1 MNMEFNPLHNFISP
15 VTGRVL
21 SDHDYVLVG
30 NKEGVAIPSP
40 ILIDMRLDFIN
51 FKNRFDT
58 LTSADLIIGHKN
70 KELPKAQSL
79 NDLANGFMFNT
90 GGIISTT
97 NDIPLPNLEYGHL
110 WIGDVHKKPIQTKIL
125 QIDNLP
131 NLENNKIWVGENG
144 NRPVAKTS
152 IKIDNLPTLG
162 VTSIPTPTGGFIGKV
177 WEGTSSGRPEES
189 NIVGEM
195 FADIIALNARFLLGE
210 FIMGD
215 AVIQATYPKS
225 QFLVNLADGM
235 LKKTGKTLQHAVS
248 GTDYVDTLDN
258 PIERII
264 SVWKSNNSKILH
276 NTGVSIDEQNRISGI
291 DTVNTKFV
299 IASDQ
304 ITSNT
309 SIFGLN
315 NVGTRELKI
324 YDYWNGAG
332 RLTKSVNFKGPT
344 KLNSNL
350 TWILPDAISSTGQA
364 LVDKGNNASGE
375 RILGFSN
382 ISPYDAT
389 YIIKQPNA
397 QLTNAQVLSE
407 LGTGITKIIAN
418 GEFAIAVA
426 DQDYATKET
435 LEQIKTET
443 ELYKNQASASA
454 TEATT
459 AAGEATAAATEAT
472 ASATAAS
479 GSATAAG
486 VSAAGA
492 AASAIAAAT
501 SASSASSSASSA
513 DTSAGNAKTSEE
525 NSAAYLNQLL
535 NTGITLTGDVLGS
548 GPLKDPITLTFKSN
562 PVFTGTGSM
571 TIPVGTTAER
581 PSNPTTG
588 MVRLN
593 TDF

>member
-1 MNMEFNPLHNFISP
+1 M
-15 VTGRVL
+15 
-21 SDHDYVLVG
+21 
-30 NKEGVAIPSP
+30 
-40 ILIDMRLDFIN
+40 
-51 FKNRFDT
+51 
-58 LTSADLIIGHKN
+58 
-70 KELPKAQSL
+70 
-79 NDLANGFMFNT
+79 
-90 GGIISTT
+90 
-97 NDIPLPNLEYGHL
+97 
-110 WIGDVHKKPIQTKIL
+110 
-125 QIDNLP
+125 
-131 NLENNKIWVGENG
+131 
-144 NRPVAKTS
+144 
-152 IKIDNLPTLG
+152 
-162 VTSIPTPTGGFIGKV
+162 
-177 WEGTSSGRPEES
+177 
-189 NIVGEM
+189 
-195 FADIIALNARFLLGE
+195 
-210 FIMGD
+210 
-215 AVIQATYPKS
+215 
-225 QFLVNLADGM
+225 
-235 LKKTGKTLQHAVS
+235 
-248 GTDYVDTLDN
+248 
-258 PIERII
+258 
-264 SVWKSNNSKILH
+264 
-276 NTGVSIDEQNRISGI
+276 
-291 DTVNTKFV
+291 
-299 IASDQ
+299 
-304 ITSNT
+304 
-309 SIFGLN
+309 
-315 NVGTRELKI
+315 
-324 YDYWNGAG
+324 
-332 RLTKSVNFKGPT
+332 
-344 KLNSNL
+344 
-350 TWILPDAISSTGQA
+350 
-364 LVDKGNNASGE
+364 
-375 RILGFSN
+375 
-382 ISPYDAT
+382 
-389 YIIKQPNA
+389 
-397 QLTNAQVLSE
+397 TNAQVLSE

>member
-1 MNMEFNPLHNFISP
+1 MFFNPLDNFISP
-15 VTGRVL
+15 VTGRL
-21 SDHDYVLVG
+21 PIQKDYVLVG
-30 NKEGVAIPSP
+30 DHQGFSIPSP
-40 ILIDMRLDFIN
+40 ILIDIRLDILQLKKDVDDIIPFPIDASFIIKAPDVRIPN
-51 FKNRFDT
+51 AQALNTLSNGIMFNNLGAIETTETIDINNLPPLG
-58 LTSADLIIGHKN
+58 LTSV
-70 KELPKAQSL
+70 
-79 NDLANGFMFNT
+79 
-90 GGIISTT
+90 
-97 NDIPLPNLEYGHL
+97 PN
-110 WIGDVHKKPIQTKIL
+110 PF
-125 QIDNLP
+125 
-131 NLENNKIWVGENG
+131 
-144 NRPVAKTS
+144 
-152 IKIDNLPTLG
+152 
-162 VTSIPTPTGGFIGKV
+162 TGGFVGKV
-177 WEGTSSGRPEES
+177 WEGNAVGRPEQS
-189 NIVGEM
+189 SIVGEM

-350 TWILPDAISSTGQA
+350 TWILPDAISSIGQA

-397 QLTNAQVLSE
+397 QLTNAQAISE
-407 LGTGITKIIAN
+407 LAGGILKGATGTGTISIASGGKVPVTNDYVRPIDLQEEILETRVFATAQATAAEVAAVGTSTAYFNAQMLPYSLIPAITAGISIS
-418 GEFAIAVA
+418 GAI
-426 DQDYATKET
+426 T
-435 LEQIKTET
+435 
-443 ELYKNQASASA
+443 
-454 TEATT
+454 ATT
-459 AAGEATAAATEAT
+459 AL
-472 ASATAAS
+472 
-479 GSATAAG
+479 
-486 VSAAGA
+486 
-492 AASAIAAAT
+492 AT
-501 SASSASSSASSA
+501 SAQSSANNANSRISNLSA
-513 DTSAGNAKTSEE
+513 
-525 NSAAYLNQLL
+525 
-535 NTGITLTGDVLGS
+535 IGDVVGVNNGDDQIVTVFAPNPIFLG
-548 GPLKDPITLTFKSN
+548 N
-562 PVFTGTGSM
+562 QSM
-571 TIPVGTTAER
+571 TIPVGSTAQR
-581 PSNPTTG
+581 PSNPIIG